1 MALVAHSFSFRL
13 PVGHVVS
20 SYTKTLLSGMQPIC
34 LSVCLSVSLCLSLFV
49 GGSGGM
55 QLNGGGKLFAVAR
68 VLRRDQRCLCPETRL
83 VKA

>member
-34 LSVCLSVSLCLSLFV
+34 LSVCLSLFV